1 MLAVQDHQGRMK
13 PMDTIAHDVISKI
26 TGKSSIFDLEPNQMF
41 LGMIMQ
47 PEVYQEV
54 PMIKVGH
61 KKIALD
67 LGLARRYKICKIL
80 RLF

>member
-1 MLAVQDHQGRMK
+1 
-13 PMDTIAHDVISKI
+13 
-26 TGKSSIFDLEPNQMF
+26 MF

-67 LGLARRYKICKIL
+67 LGLPEDTKYAKFSDFFNEKDNGYKLYNQVTESSRKKTSG
-80 RLF
+80 